1 MAERTDG
8 GSGHIGVADLV
19 RRPAV
24 IGALLWWFGL
34 AIEYPFGLFPPGDG
48 SLLYFF
54 NAGTFVAALVAWM
67 VAVVRWRRGQASGP
81 GRLAAWGFGIWVIG
95 LGMIVIATV
104 FRVEAVGVLFPLGG
118 VGIMLGGALVAVAS
132 LRADELALGQRL
144 ALIQLGLA
152 WLVIYLLLN
161 VVILGREDPTW
172 WIEALLGLSWFVAGM
187 TVSDRRVRTPDPAA

>member
-1 MAERTDG
+1 
-8 GSGHIGVADLV
+8 
-19 RRPAV
+19 
-24 IGALLWWFGL
+24 
-34 AIEYPFGLFPPGDG
+34 LFPPGDG